1 MERTNA
7 MPVQLTP
14 DQEHRIQAMVT
25 AGAYASVEEAL
36 SAAVAAVET
45 AAAVPFEG
53 SPEELQALLQEGLDS
68 GDPIDM
74 GDAYLDRLRAQTNEM
89 GRAHGAPQSRLR
101 RLTAIHPPMLRSY

>member
-1 MERTNA
+1 

-25 AGAYASVEEAL
+25 TGAYASVEEAL
-36 SAAVAAVET
+36 SAALAAVES
-45 AAAVPFEG
+45 AAAAPFEG

-74 GDAYLDRLRAQTNEM
+74 DNAYLDRLRAQTDEM
-89 GRAHGAPQSRLR
+89 VRAYGASQSR
-101 RLTAIHPPMLRSY
+101 P